1 FSRFG
6 GRTRAP
12 VSGAFLIFVHLRRDR
27 GRQAI
32 RALSEAISTPTTY
45 VTPEWETYLDG
56 SFLKRLE
63 ERRMQVQRTKE
74 ENTHD

>member
-1 FSRFG
+1 M
-6 GRTRAP
+6 
-12 VSGAFLIFVHLRRDR
+12 
-27 GRQAI
+27 
-32 RALSEAISTPTTY
+32 SEAISTPTTY

-63 ERRMQVQRTKE
+63 ERRMKVQRTKE